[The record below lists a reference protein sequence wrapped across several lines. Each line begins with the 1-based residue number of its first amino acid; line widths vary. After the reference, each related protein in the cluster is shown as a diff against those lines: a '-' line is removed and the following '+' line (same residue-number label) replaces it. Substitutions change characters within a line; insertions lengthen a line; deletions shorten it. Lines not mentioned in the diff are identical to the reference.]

1 MTKQKSLLL
10 LIPACPGPGNKK
22 RWNSVWPDDLE
33 RQIWNKY
40 WNVFTPGPL
49 VLATIARTKGFH
61 VEVIDEEF
69 QRIDKKRKYDIV
81 AMYSVTPNI
90 LRCFELSSYYRS
102 SGAHV
107 VVGGVHATLCPE
119 EVADH
124 VDTVLIG
131 EAEKIWEEFLDDY
144 QKKSPCKRYEQ
155 EPGSIS
161 IQDSPIPS
169 FDLLPKSNK
178 LMIPIQS
185 ARGCPHGCR
194 FCNVRNLYGEGYRA
208 KSIKQM
214 IDELNM
220 STLLF
225 PHTPVYFTDDNFFVD
240 KRRARALLAVLKEY
254 NLSWYANTDVSFG
267 TDTDLIKMSYES
279 GCRNVLIGFESINPA
294 ILKDID
300 CDSFKSYHR
309 RTYETAIQ
317 NIQREGIGVVG
328 SFIVGLD
335 GETETTYDELFQFIQ
350 TTGLYGVNITMN
362 TPYPGTQLFKQMNEQ
377 NRILT
382 YDWNQYTIFQPVFQP
397 LDGSLEDLQNRY
409 LTFLQKVYSDEAQK
423 QRLDVLQRLIR
434 KKRGFRKDCNEKY

>member
-1 MTKQKSLLL
+1 MAS
-10 LIPACPGPGNKK
+10 
-22 RWNSVWPDDLE
+22 SV
-33 RQIWNKY
+33 KY
-40 WNVFTPGPL
+40 L
-49 VLATIARTKGFH
+49 
-61 VEVIDEEF
+61 
-69 QRIDKKRKYDIV
+69 
-81 AMYSVTPNI
+81 
-90 LRCFELSSYYRS
+90 
-102 SGAHV
+102 
-107 VVGGVHATLCPE
+107 
-119 EVADH
+119 
-124 VDTVLIG
+124 
-131 EAEKIWEEFLDDY
+131 
-144 QKKSPCKRYEQ
+144 
-155 EPGSIS
+155 
-161 IQDSPIPS
+161 
-169 FDLLPKSNK
+169 
-178 LMIPIQS
+178 
-185 ARGCPHGCR
+185 
-194 FCNVRNLYGEGYRA
+194 

-362 TPYPGTQLFKQMNEQ
+362 TPYPGTQLFKQMNKQ